1 MAVKAAMVRAQ
12 ETAAAWVR
20 LFNDLSAKPDICN
33 PNDGRI
39 PAEGSQMGSQ
49 RRQAVTDAGRPCA
62 TVDAAK
68 WHVEPR
74 SLSRR
79 PLNAEERWRNDDV
92 FPERGAPHLG
102 HVEHVLGILDRD
114 SPGI

>member
-49 RRQAVTDAGRPCA
+49 RRQAVTDAGDRA
-62 TVDAAK
+62 
-68 WHVEPR
+68 R
-74 SLSRR
+74 QLMQLSGMWSHAVCR
-79 PLNAEERWRNDDV
+79 AD
-92 FPERGAPHLG
+92 H
-102 HVEHVLGILDRD
+102 
-114 SPGI
+114 